1 MTIVG
6 GITTRLRSNSLFK
19 GKKKLRHSA
28 SMPLDLLYSG
38 YDFANPHDPTFVP
51 AGERVDEPGACH
63 TMEGTPGA
71 SQETLVPPV
80 VSAAPSEG
88 EASSTR
94 TVAPKALSME
104 PMSSIDS
111 LREGFKLLGD
121 FPQVE
126 VLTLPDTYVVPHGF
140 PTEDQLLY
148 PNMTDEQRWQAKGI
162 ASLNRG
168 IKAGLVQGGTTY
180 TRRQRVHCRT
190 MSAGQSYSRPTHIA
204 YPNLAPAQDLEPVHA
219 RVARSDLQRSVSDR
233 VPAPARRH
241 EHHSR
246 RGAQS
251 VPLDVRDPPPR
262 HESLSRHKSLSRPE
276 SPPRHESREL
286 HRSGSTKST
295 TPHSPLR
302 RKRAQLELRP
312 GHKPNSL
319 SDSVLTS
326 PPERWP
332 LLSRAVSTSDRPR
345 KLHRP
350 GPARI

>member
-19 GKKKLRHSA
+19 GKKKLRRSA
-28 SMPLDLLYSG
+28 SMPLDLLYSE

-51 AGERVDEPGACH
+51 AGERVDKPGACH
-63 TMEGTPGA
+63 TMDGTPGA

-80 VSAAPSEG
+80 DRTASRES
-88 EASSTR
+88 EASSLR
-94 TVAPKALSME
+94 TVEPKGLSME
-104 PMSSIDS
+104 PMGSIES

-204 YPNLAPAQDLEPVHA
+204 YPNLVPAQATEPIHA
-219 RVARSDLQRSVSDR
+219 RAAHSDLQRSVSDR

-241 EHHSR
+241 EHYSR

-251 VPLDVRDPPPR
+251 VPLDVRDTPLR
-262 HESLSRHKSLSRPE
+262 YKSLSRPD
-276 SPPRHESREL
+276 SPSRREEREL

-312 GHKPNSL
+312 GHKPNAL

>member
-28 SMPLDLLYSG
+28 SMPLDLLYNG
-38 YDFANPHDPTFVP
+38 YDFAHPHDPTFVP

-71 SQETLVPPV
+71 SQETLVPPIDR
-80 VSAAPSEG
+80 AAPREG
-88 EASSTR
+88 EASSSH
-94 TVAPKALSME
+94 TVDQKTSSVE
-104 PMSSIDS
+104 PMDSIES
-111 LREGFKLLGD
+111 LRESFKLLD
-121 FPQVE
+121 EFPQVT
-126 VLTLPDTYVVPHGF
+126 VMVLPDTYVVPDGF
-140 PTEDQLLY
+140 PTEDQLLL
-148 PNMTDEQRWQAKGI
+148 PNMTDEQRWRVNGI
-162 ASLNRG
+162 VSLRRG
-168 IKAGLVQGGTTY
+168 MKEGLVQGGTSY

-204 YPNLAPAQDLEPVHA
+204 YPDLFPAQAPEPIHA

-233 VPAPARRH
+233 VPTRRH
-241 EHHSR
+241 EHYSR
-246 RGAQS
+246 QGAQS

-262 HESLSRHKSLSRPE
+262 HESLPRPG
-276 SPPRHESREL
+276 SPPRQESKEL

-312 GHKPNSL
+312 GHKPNAL

-332 LLSRAVSTSDRPR
+332 LLSRAVSASDRSR

-350 GPARI
+350 GPPRI